1 MVAEV
6 QGDVEIIKNDEKIT
20 FSFHGALRIEFIGAL
35 WEKCIA
41 LQNRY
46 QPESLILDMQQ
57 ITSCDTAGLSLLMTL
72 LQRQQQSHR
81 QGVMA
86 HLPAVYQPLLD
97 KMTQPKKL
105 SDEEGA
111 KKRSMFSVTTF
122 GYWMVIFA
130 RDLKTNII
138 FIGQVIYQL
147 GLVLRSPR
155 RLRWQDLWLTVEQV
169 GPYALVI
176 IVLIGFLIGLISAFQ
191 AAIPMRQFGVD
202 LYIANLVGISLLRE
216 MGPLMTAVL
225 LAGRT
230 ASSFAAEIGTMK
242 VNQEIDALQ
251 TMGLDVVRFLVL
263 PRIIATTLMTPL
275 LNIFLI
281 FFGLLGCA
289 FVMHTLGFTMDVYI
303 RQLGQVMQWDDFI
316 GGMVKATAF
325 GIVIA
330 SVGCLHGLKTRFG
343 AKAVGYSTTQAVVN
357 SIIMLILVDGIF
369 ACVYYALG
377 V

>member
-1 MVAEV
+1 MVEV
-6 QGDVEIIKNDEKIT
+6 QGGVEVIKNDEKVI
-20 FSFHGALRIEFIGAL
+20 FSFHGALRIEFIGPL
-35 WEKCIA
+35 WEKCIT

-57 ITSCDTAGLSLLMTL
+57 ITSCDTAGLSLLMAL
-72 LQRQQQSHR
+72 LQRQQQIHR
-81 QGVMA
+81 QCA
-86 HLPAVYQPLLD
+86 IEHLPVVYQPLLD
-97 KMTQPKKL
+97 KMLQPKKL
-105 SDEEGA
+105 PDEEGVT
-111 KKRSMFSVTTF
+111 KHSLFSVTIL
-122 GYWMVIFA
+122 GYWMVLFA
-130 RDLKTNII
+130 RDLKANLI

-147 GLVLRSPR
+147 GIVFHSPR
-155 RLRWQDLWLTVEQV
+155 RLRWKDLWSAVEQV

-176 IVLIGFLIGLISAFQ
+176 IALIGFLIGLISAFQ

-263 PRIIATTLMTPL
+263 PRIIATTLMTPM

-289 FVMHTLGFTMDVYI
+289 LVMHTLGFTMDVYI
-303 RQLGQVMQWDDFI
+303 RQLSQVMKWSDFM
-316 GGMVKATAF
+316 GGMIKAIAF

-357 SIIMLILVDGIF
+357 SIIMLIIVDGIF

>member
-303 RQLGQVMQWDDFI
+303 RQLSQVMQWDDFI